1 MLRAY
6 EADTLDWIKKHGEEH
21 QELTTKLQV
30 EHLSLVQD
38 WIKTLEE
45 MKAGTKVRVI

>member
-6 EADTLDWIKKHGEEH
+6 EADTLDWVKKHGEEH
-21 QELTTKLQV
+21 QELTAKLQV
-30 EHLSLVQD
+30 EHLSQIQD